1 MRCTTAFIHRALLGT
16 TLGLSLLLG
25 GCASVYRVDSQ
36 VQSFARWGPPGST
49 TTAPAAP
56 QSYRFERLPSQREGD
71 AAVSQDRLEE
81 LTRAALARA
90 GWNLAETSGAAPW
103 TVQVAGGALKLPRAP
118 WEEPWDGF
126 GGSLG
131 IYGGHGFW
139 GTSMFMRM
147 DLPYYERQV
156 SLVVR
161 QAATGQ
167 VVYETSA
174 RHDGRWNSSPELW
187 SAMLDA
193 ALRDFPNPPAGARQV
208 NIDVPR

>member
-1 MRCTTAFIHRALLGT
+1 MSRTPAFIRRALLGMA
-16 TLGLSLLLG
+16 LGLGLLLG
-25 GCASVYRVDSQ
+25 GCASVYRVDNQ
-36 VQSFARWGPPGST
+36 VQSFARWDEAR
-49 TTAPAAP
+49 APAAP
-56 QSYRFERLPSQREGD
+56 QTYRFERLPSQRDGE
-71 AAVSQDRLEE
+71 AAASQDRLE
-81 LTRAALARA
+81 ALARA
-90 GWNLAETSGAAPW
+90 ALGRTGWNLADTPATAPW
-103 TVQVAGGALKLPRAP
+103 TVQVQAGTVRLPRAP

-156 SLVVR
+156 SLVLR
-161 QAATGQ
+161 RAATGQ

-193 ALRDFPNPPAGARQV
+193 ALRDFPTPPAGVRQV
-208 NIDVPR
+208 DIDVPR